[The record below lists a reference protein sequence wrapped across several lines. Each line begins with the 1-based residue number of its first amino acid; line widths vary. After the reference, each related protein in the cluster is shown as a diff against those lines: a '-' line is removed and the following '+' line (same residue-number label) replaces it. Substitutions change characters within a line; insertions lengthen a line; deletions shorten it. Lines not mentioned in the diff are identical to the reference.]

1 MWTHTIPKSS
11 LAESA
16 EIKVIIRVSKKMTER
31 YAHISYQFQREEGNR
46 LNGLIPFPLVNSK
59 KLVRNDQKESLLIS
73 EEAYNA

>member
-1 MWTHTIPKSS
+1 
-11 LAESA
+11 
-16 EIKVIIRVSKKMTER
+16 MTER